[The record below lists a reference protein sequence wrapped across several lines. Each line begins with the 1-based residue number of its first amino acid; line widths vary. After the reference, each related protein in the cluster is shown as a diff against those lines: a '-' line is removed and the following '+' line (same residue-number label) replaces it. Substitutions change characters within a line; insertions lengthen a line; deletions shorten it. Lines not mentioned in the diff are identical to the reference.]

1 MATEQISVADLVTIR
16 DNLVTAYTAVSES
29 PTSSYMLG
37 ERQFTYAD
45 RTRIW
50 NEVERL
56 TREILLRSTTYKAKG
71 KNRMNFRTWG

>member
-1 MATEQISVADLVTIR
+1 MATEQISVADLITIR
-16 DNLVTAYTAVSES
+16 DNLVTAYTAVSSS

-50 NEVERL
+50 NEIDRL
-56 TREILLRSTTYKAKG
+56 TRVILLRSPTIQAKG
-71 KNRMNFRTWG
+71 HNRMNFRTWA

>member
-1 MATEQISVADLVTIR
+1 MASEQISVADLITIR
-16 DNLVTAYTAVSES
+16 DNLKTAYTAVSTS

-45 RTRIW
+45 RTRMW

-56 TREILLRSTTYKAKG
+56 TKEILARSTTYRAIG
-71 KNRMNFRTWG
+71 HNRMNFRTWA